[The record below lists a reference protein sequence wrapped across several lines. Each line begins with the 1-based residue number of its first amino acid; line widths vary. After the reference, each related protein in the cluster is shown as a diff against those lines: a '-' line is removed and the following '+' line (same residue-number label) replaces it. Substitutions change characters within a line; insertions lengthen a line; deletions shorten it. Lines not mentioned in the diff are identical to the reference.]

1 MEYRILGPIGVV
13 DEGRESFLNA
23 RKVQALL
30 AVLLIK
36 ADQIVSVDQLIAE
49 IWDENPPR
57 RANASL
63 HVYISQVR
71 KFLSRP
77 HDKTSRLVTRAPGYM
92 LTLGEDM
99 LDVREFQRRIAAGR
113 EQLMRGCLEEANG
126 LFTSALTMWQGRA
139 LGDLTGDGPIIRG
152 FGVWAEEAR
161 LEGMELQFETCL
173 ALGHHR
179 RLVGPLFQ
187 LVSENPMRETFYR
200 QLMLALYQGGRQAD
214 ALRVYQSAR
223 TTLGNELG
231 VEPCQALRELH
242 QAILVGDAVHGEYE
256 LPALAS

>member
-1 MEYRILGPIGVV
+1 MEYRILGPIKVV

-36 ADQIVSVDQLIAE
+36 AGQIVSVDQLIAE
-49 IWDENPPR
+49 IWDKNPPR

-77 HDKTSRLVTRAPGYM
+77 HHKGSRLVTRAPGYT
-92 LTLGEDM
+92 LTLGEDT
-99 LDVREFQRRIAAGR
+99 LDVREFQRRVAEGR
-113 EQLMRGCLEEANG
+113 DQLMCGCLEEANTA
-126 LFTSALTMWQGRA
+126 LTSALAMWEGRA
-139 LGDLTGDGPIIRG
+139 LGDLTGEGPIIRG

-161 LEGMELQFETCL
+161 LECMEMQFETCL
-173 ALGHHR
+173 ALGHR
-179 RLVGPLFQ
+179 RQLTGPLFQ

-200 QLMLALYQGGRQAD
+200 QLMLALYQAGRQAD

-223 TTLGNELG
+223 ATLSDELG
-231 VEPCQALRELH
+231 VEPCQALRDLH
-242 QAILVGDAVHGEYE
+242 QAILVGDEVRSEYSV
-256 LPALAS
+256 PALVS